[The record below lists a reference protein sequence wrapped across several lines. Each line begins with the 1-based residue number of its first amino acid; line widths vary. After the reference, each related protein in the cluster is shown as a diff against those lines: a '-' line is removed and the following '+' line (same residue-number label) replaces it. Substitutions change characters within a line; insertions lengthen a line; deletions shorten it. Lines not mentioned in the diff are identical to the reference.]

1 MTYVNDYM
9 TSPFKNLW
17 RDISA
22 NPLSYVIALFVAIFL
37 IAQPIKKSV
46 ATDVSI
52 VLWILGLI
60 VLISGKV
67 KIRTLVPYRK
77 TILAGFAFF
86 FVALMS
92 LLLSDYPADLQ
103 TLEPEFRLLLLPLII
118 AGIYFSGLRA
128 PQLIFALLLGGIS
141 YAWVTHDQLGGFK
154 IVRRVFGDE
163 NSVGFGNGAFLLTTV
178 SAYFCL
184 SFWKNSKIVAMTAAI
199 AAILYLYAAIASGTR
214 GSFLAVPL
222 IVIFFIFHFRSVK
235 VIFASLAIGTLLS
248 VIIYQTP
255 LQSGIDRAV
264 KNLTS
269 YVQGS
274 GDNLS
279 STGLRLKQWE
289 AAICMAKKEPVF
301 GVGSHQFRPASQDQK
316 LGCDFNSEGPKR
328 YFVQA
333 HSLYFNTLAT
343 MGLTGLACL
352 MLFGFFLCRESL
364 NVRPDYPH
372 KYAVVIIT
380 LTIAGYSLTVD
391 GFFIRFIAEKHLT
404 LLGVMLGIMLHGQQK
419 AALQR

>member
-1 MTYVNDYM
+1 MTYITNHT

-22 NPLSYVIALFVAIFL
+22 NPLSYIITLFVAIFL

-67 KIRTLVPYRK
+67 KIRALVPYRK
-77 TILAGFAFF
+77 TILAGLAFF
-86 FVALMS
+86 FTALIS
-92 LLLSDYPADLQ
+92 LLLSDYPAGLQ

-184 SFWKNSKIVAMTAAI
+184 SFWKNSKIFAMTAAI

-214 GSFLAVPL
+214 GSFLAAPV
-222 IVIFFIFHFRSVK
+222 IFIFFIFHFRNLK
-235 VIFASLAIGTLLS
+235 VTLASLTIFTLLTTAVYYS
-248 VIIYQTP
+248 P

-269 YVQGS
+269 YVKGEGNNQ
-274 GDNLS
+274 N
-279 STGLRLKQWE
+279 STGARLILWE
-289 AAICMAKKEPVF
+289 TAICMAKEKPVF
-301 GVGSHQFRPASQDQK
+301 GVGTHQFRSASQDQG
-316 LGCDFNSEGPKR
+316 LGCDYNTEGGR

-343 MGLTGLACL
+343 MGLTGLGCL
-352 MLFGFFLCRESL
+352 LLFGFFLCRESL

>member
-92 LLLSDYPADLQ
+92 LLLSDYPAGLQ

-128 PQLIFALLLGGIS
+128 PQLVLALLLGSIS

-163 NSVGFGNGAFLLTTV
+163 NSVGFGNGAFLLATV

-184 SFWKNSKIVAMTAAI
+184 SFWKSSKIFAMTAAI

-222 IVIFFIFHFRSVK
+222 IVIFFIFHFRSLK
-235 VIFASLAIGTLLS
+235 VVIASLILS
-248 VIIYQTP
+248 TALASAIYQSP
-255 LQSGIDRAV
+255 LQHGIDRAIKNVTNYV
-264 KNLTS
+264 KGEGN
-269 YVQGS
+269 
-274 GDNLS
+274 NRN
-279 STGLRLKQWE
+279 STGARLMLWE
-289 AAICMAKKEPVF
+289 TAICMAKEKPVF
-301 GVGSHQFRPASQDQK
+301 GVGTHQFRSASQDQS
-316 LGCDFNSEGPKR
+316 LGCDYNTEGGR

-352 MLFGFFLCRESL
+352 MLLGFFLCRESL
-364 NVRPDYPH
+364 NVRPDFPH

-391 GFFIRFIAEKHLT
+391 AFFIRFIADKHLT
-404 LLGVMLGIMLHGQQK
+404 LLGVMLGIMLHEQQK